1 MTTTM
6 HTEMLKLA
14 EKAAAYI
21 TRLNGESESFEV
33 ESNGITAVVTYRAE
47 ISEDPG
53 DRWTAPSW
61 WIKRETIDVEAVYN
75 TEGDEDAEAAAW
87 LKKMLN

>member
-1 MTTTM
+1 MTATTHTTM
-6 HTEMLKLA
+6 LNLA

-21 TRLNGESESFEV
+21 TNLNGESESFEV
-33 ESNGITAVVTYRAE
+33 ESNGMIAVVTYTAE
-47 ISEDPG
+47 IGEDAG

-61 WIKRETIDVEAVYN
+61 WIESETTNVEVVYN
-75 TEGDEDAEAAAW
+75 EEGDEDTEASEW

>member
-1 MTTTM
+1 MTATT
-6 HTEMLKLA
+6 HSAMLKLA

-33 ESNGITAVVTYRAE
+33 ESNGMTAVVTYSVE
-47 ISEDPG
+47 IGEDVG

-61 WIKRETIDVEAVYN
+61 WIERETVDIEAVYN

>member
-1 MTTTM
+1 MTTPM

-14 EKAAAYI
+14 DKAAAYI

-33 ESNGITAVVTYRAE
+33 ESNGMTAVISYEAE
-47 ISEDPG
+47 IGEDPG

-61 WIKRETIDVEAVYN
+61 WIKRETVDIEAVYN
-75 TEGDEDAEAAAW
+75 IEGDEDAEAAAW